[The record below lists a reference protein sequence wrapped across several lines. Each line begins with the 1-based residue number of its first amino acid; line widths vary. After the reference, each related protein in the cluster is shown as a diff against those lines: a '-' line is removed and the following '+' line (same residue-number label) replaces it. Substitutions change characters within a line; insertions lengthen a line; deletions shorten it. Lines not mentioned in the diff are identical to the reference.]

1 MRLHRFAVSAL
12 GCLAL
17 LLAWEIG
24 ASIVGE
30 RSANPDI
37 VWPHLS
43 TVLGEALP
51 ALAAVDTTGSQ
62 QLTGTAEPSL
72 GGAARV
78 LGEQSLVTTL
88 RVLGGTALGMVVGV
102 ALGFGLATVRWFE
115 RVFSPVLQTLRQI
128 PLFALTLLFVI
139 WFGGTTTGI
148 VVFVAFGT
156 ALMMMVATQEAI
168 AAVPDVHVTYART
181 LGATRADVLRT
192 VVAPAVVPQLAATTL
207 VVVGLA
213 WAMVMAAEFLG
224 TQQGLGRLILF
235 FQMFQLTD
243 RMVVVAGVLTVL
255 AVVSQLVLTQ
265 VLARLTRWVPRE
277 DG

>member
-1 MRLHRFAVSAL
+1 MRVHRLAVSAL

-17 LLAWEIG
+17 VAAWEVG
-24 ASIVGE
+24 AYVVGG

-43 TVLGEALP
+43 DVLGEALP
-51 ALAAVDTTGSQ
+51 ALAGVDTTGGQ
-62 QLTGTAEPSL
+62 QLTGVAEPSL
-72 GGAARV
+72 SGAARV
-78 LGEQSLVTTL
+78 LGEQALVTTL
-88 RVLGGTALGMVVGV
+88 RVVGGTALGMVAGV
-102 ALGFGLATVRWFE
+102 ALGFLLATTGWF
-115 RVFSPVLQTLRQI
+115 RRAFSPVLQTLRQV

-156 ALMMMVATQEAI
+156 GLMMMVATQEAI
-168 AAVPDVHVTYART
+168 ASVPAVHVTYART

-192 VVAPAVVPQLAATTL
+192 VVAPAIVPQLAATTL

-255 AVVSQLVLTQ
+255 AVASQLVLTQ

-277 DG
+277 NG